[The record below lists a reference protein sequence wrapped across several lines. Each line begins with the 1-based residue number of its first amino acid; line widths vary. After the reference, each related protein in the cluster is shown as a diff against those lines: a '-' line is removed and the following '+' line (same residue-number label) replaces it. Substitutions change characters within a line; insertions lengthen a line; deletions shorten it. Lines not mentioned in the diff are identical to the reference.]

1 MQFLCSFYNMC
12 IHSSLGDL
20 EIISVCV
27 YNQLIGM
34 VMNHVGLGLY
44 IFILYIIF
52 NYVIF
57 FYGYVVICFFR
68 QILSCFPGIDSLFS
82 LSLSFF
88 LSVLPLRSGCDHTH
102 PRDVTIRLM
111 ASNDICHHYLL

>member
-1 MQFLCSFYNMC
+1 MC

-57 FYGYVVICFFR
+57 FMDM
-68 QILSCFPGIDSLFS
+68 L
-82 LSLSFF
+82 
-88 LSVLPLRSGCDHTH
+88 
-102 PRDVTIRLM
+102 
-111 ASNDICHHYLL
+111 